1 MAALVVLAIAA
12 AGRAA
17 GAARTGAAVPAPVS
31 VRVLPGNTL
40 WGIAAEHAP
49 PGIDPRVWIFRT
61 EALNGLSGAG
71 LMPGEVLRLPPGS
84 H

>member
-1 MAALVVLAIAA
+1 MAAVVILAVAA

-17 GAARTGAAVPAPVS
+17 GAARTGGAIPAPVS
-31 VRVLPGNTL
+31 VRVMPGDTL
-40 WGIAAEHAP
+40 WGIAVEHAP
-49 PGIDPRVWIFRT
+49 AGIDPRVWIFRT
-61 EALNGLSGAG
+61 EALNGLPGAA